1 MAQAVAADLVPEV
14 SRLAELVRGA
24 SRVLFV
30 TGAGISADSGL
41 PTYRGVGGL
50 YEVDATEE
58 GLPIE
63 VALSGETMAR
73 APALC
78 WKYIHQIEAACRG
91 AQPNEGHRAIAALE
105 RHADAVVVLTQNV
118 DGFHAV
124 AGSSRVVAIHGD
136 IHDIDCTGCEATR
149 RVVDYAELSPL
160 PRCPACGEVERPR
173 VVLFGEMLPERAVAT
188 LMAEE
193 ARGFDL
199 VVAVG
204 TTAGFPYI
212 AGQVVRAAAS
222 GVPTVEIN
230 PARTVLSDL
239 VSLRIAARAEPTL
252 ASLRERLDA
261 G

>member
-1 MAQAVAADLVPEV
+1 MASAVAADLEGGV
-14 SRLAELVRGA
+14 SRLAKLASAA

-50 YEVDATEE
+50 YEIESTEE
-58 GLPIE
+58 GIPIE
-63 VALSGETMAR
+63 VALSGEAMAR

-91 AQPNEGHRAIAALE
+91 ALPNGGHHAIAALE
-105 RHADAVVVLTQNV
+105 RHVEAVVVLTQNV
-118 DGFHAV
+118 DGFHHA

-136 IHDIDCTGCEATR
+136 IHDIDCTRCEATR
-149 RVVDYAELSPL
+149 RVEDYAELSPL
-160 PRCPACGEVERPR
+160 PRCPQCGAVERPR
-173 VVLFGEMLPERAVAT
+173 VVLFGELLPEPAVAT
-188 LMAEE
+188 LMEEE

-212 AGQVVRAAAS
+212 AGQVARAAAA

-239 VSLRIAARAEPTL
+239 VSLRIAGRAEPTL
-252 ASLRERLDA
+252 VSLCERLD
-261 G
+261 GG